1 MRFPFLALAVFLA
14 LTTTFA
20 PAAAQHADVDI
31 ASVAA
36 ETANHDSQE
45 TLARLENAPPAI
57 ELPEA
62 FSEPTYIDPST
73 MTGSSGG
80 IDEDTVSGIIG
91 TAAYSL
97 VYEPGGVPAT
107 PGAAPVA
114 SPQASGPVRLYSVA
128 SLHYVVFDHE
138 ISPDA
143 LTDLNSAL
151 KAAIGDEAA
160 ESEIHEVT
168 VNDTTA
174 YRFAMET
181 TINDV
186 TIYAEWLAIPVGNVA
201 VVSMTMSG
209 GEDVDLETLA
219 ADAEALALTGIAHL
233 SGVLAAPQPAG

>member
-1 MRFPFLALAVFLA
+1 MRILVTVAALILALATAFG
-14 LTTTFA
+14 
-20 PAAAQHADVDI
+20 PASAQDEVDI
-31 ASVAA
+31 AAVASA
-36 ETANHDSQE
+36 ALEQDPQQI
-45 TLARLENAPPAI
+45 LARLRNAPPTV
-57 ELPEA
+57 ELPPA

-73 MTGSSGG
+73 LSGSTGG
-80 IDEDTVSGIIG
+80 INEDTVSGIVG
-91 TAAYSL
+91 TSVYSL

-114 SPQASGPVRLYSVA
+114 SPQSRGPVRLYSVS

-160 ESEIHEVT
+160 ASEIHEVT

-186 TIYAEWLAIPVGNVA
+186 TIFAEWLAIPVGNVA
-201 VVSMTMSG
+201 VITMTMSG

-233 SGVLAAPQPAG
+233 DDVLAAPKPAG